1 MNAINATATSP
12 DSAHPE
18 PTQIHPMSDYEK
30 FLFDLKGFLVIPNVL
45 TDEEIRAK
53 FDALAEG
60 VSDERRDRI
69 WKSATRLASYKRI
82 AGFSRL
88 CAVDA

>member
-1 MNAINATATSP
+1 MTMDTVTLAPTLRLNQGDASERRIYYL
-12 DSAHPE
+12 AHFVA
-18 PTQIHPMSDYEK
+18 DGLG
-30 FLFDLKGFLVIPNVL
+30 LF
-45 TDEEIRAK
+45 E
-53 FDALAEG
+53 AEG

>member
-1 MNAINATATSP
+1 MDWP
-12 DSAHPE
+12 
-18 PTQIHPMSDYEK
+18 
-30 FLFDLKGFLVIPNVL
+30 KGDPRDPL